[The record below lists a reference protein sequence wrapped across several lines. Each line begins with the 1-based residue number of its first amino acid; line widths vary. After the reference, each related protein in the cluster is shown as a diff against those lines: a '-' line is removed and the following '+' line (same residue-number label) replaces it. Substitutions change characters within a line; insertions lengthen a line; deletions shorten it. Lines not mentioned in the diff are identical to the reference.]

1 MRSRGPNNVIGP
13 VTGPCFAGRSNTFAV
28 QTSIGFTDL
37 ILFTPL
43 LLQTLQSSACLMEA
57 GELIAARL
65 KTEDMI
71 ELGELVD
78 DQLNPRAAVIKEAL
92 KGDVTIWKSVG
103 LAPQDS
109 MIATL
114 VVEKAEE
121 LGIGTI
127 VEDYD
132 LPN

>member
-1 MRSRGPNNVIGP
+1 
-13 VTGPCFAGRSNTFAV
+13 
-28 QTSIGFTDL
+28 
-37 ILFTPL
+37 
-43 LLQTLQSSACLMEA
+43 
-57 GELIAARL
+57 
-65 KTEDMI
+65 MI

-78 DQLNPRAAVIKEAL
+78 DQLKPRAAAINEAC

-114 VVEKAEE
+114 VVGKAEE
-121 LGIGTI
+121 MGVGTV

-132 LPN
+132 RTN

>member
-1 MRSRGPNNVIGP
+1 MV
-13 VTGPCFAGRSNTFAV
+13 
-28 QTSIGFTDL
+28 
-37 ILFTPL
+37 
-43 LLQTLQSSACLMEA
+43 
-57 GELIAARL
+57 
-65 KTEDMI
+65 

-78 DQLNPRAAVIKEAL
+78 DQLKPRTAVIEEAL

-121 LGIGTI
+121 LGVGTI

-132 LPN
+132 RMN

>member
-1 MRSRGPNNVIGP
+1 MRSKGSSNVIGP
-13 VTGPCFAGRSNTFAV
+13 VTVSACRPIPIPSQFKRPSNLLTSFFAPA
-28 QTSIGFTDL
+28 I
-37 ILFTPL
+37 
-43 LLQTLQSSACLMEA
+43 LQSSACQIEA

-65 KTEDMI
+65 KGEDLI

-78 DQLNPRAAVIKEAL
+78 DRLKPRAAVIAEAL

-114 VVEKAEE
+114 VVERAEE
-121 LGIGTI
+121 LGVGTI

-132 LPN
+132 RPN

>member
-1 MRSRGPNNVIGP
+1 
-13 VTGPCFAGRSNTFAV
+13 
-28 QTSIGFTDL
+28 
-37 ILFTPL
+37 
-43 LLQTLQSSACLMEA
+43 MEA

-65 KTEDMI
+65 KAEDMI

-78 DQLNPRAAVIKEAL
+78 DQLKPRASVIKEAL

-114 VVEKAEE
+114 VVEKAEG
-121 LGIGTI
+121 LGVGTI

>member
-1 MRSRGPNNVIGP
+1 
-13 VTGPCFAGRSNTFAV
+13 
-28 QTSIGFTDL
+28 
-37 ILFTPL
+37 
-43 LLQTLQSSACLMEA
+43 
-57 GELIAARL
+57 
-65 KTEDMI
+65 MI

-78 DQLNPRAAVIKEAL
+78 DQLKPRSAAIKEAL
-92 KGDVTIWKSVG
+92 KGDITIWKSVG

-121 LGIGTI
+121 LGVGTI

-132 LPN
+132 TTN

>member
-1 MRSRGPNNVIGP
+1 V
-13 VTGPCFAGRSNTFAV
+13 
-28 QTSIGFTDL
+28 
-37 ILFTPL
+37 
-43 LLQTLQSSACLMEA
+43 
-57 GELIAARL
+57 
-65 KTEDMI
+65 I

-78 DQLNPRAAVIKEAL
+78 DQLKPRGAVIEEAL

-121 LGIGTI
+121 LGVGTVI
-127 VEDYD
+127 EDYD
-132 LPN
+132 RVN